1 MGDTSSAWS
10 GVTYDNT
17 AGITTGNTYGMTGV
31 YATNT
36 QFVAQ
41 STTYYTDSSFF
52 YGQIDYS
59 SSDAWVEVIRQTPR
73 QE

>member
-10 GVTYDNT
+10 GVTYENT
-17 AGITTGNTYGMTGV
+17 AGFTSGETYGMTGV

-41 STTYYTDSSFF
+41 STSYYTDSSFF
-52 YGQIDYS
+52 FGQIDCS
-59 SSDAWVEVIRQTPR
+59 TSATDCWVEVIR
-73 QE
+73 